1 MKRCPLLSRIH
12 DRIVAYCRCITG
24 RNDMACNGDDVFEVL
39 GEIGSPRRCGGQ
51 VRTFI
56 NC

>member
-1 MKRCPLLSRIH
+1 
-12 DRIVAYCRCITG
+12 
-24 RNDMACNGDDVFEVL
+24 VFEVL

>member
-1 MKRCPLLSRIH
+1 MKRCPPLSRIH

-24 RNDMACNGDDVFEVL
+24 RNDMVCNGDDVFEVL